1 MPKTVKIGRR
11 IVPLVKGKSI
21 GIFEGGRKGIQEK
34 GTYCFWTAVCLSK
47 DKTRGITG
55 RAASN
60 LDAGERFRRME
71 KESKTAATASDRKAY
86 KKLWKILQLVLYV
99 RPANVSEVINW
110 LNGHT
115 EDAEYLRRL
124 KL

>member
-1 MPKTVKIGRR
+1 VSKTVKIGKR

-21 GIFEGGRKGIQEK
+21 GIFDGGRKGKQEK

-47 DKTRGITG
+47 DQTRGITG
-55 RAASN
+55 RSTLN
-60 LDAGERFRRME
+60 FDAGERFRRME
-71 KESKTAATASDRKAY
+71 RESKTATTASDRKAY

-99 RPANVSEVINW
+99 RPANVVEVINW
-110 LNGHT
+110 LNGHM

-124 KL
+124 KF